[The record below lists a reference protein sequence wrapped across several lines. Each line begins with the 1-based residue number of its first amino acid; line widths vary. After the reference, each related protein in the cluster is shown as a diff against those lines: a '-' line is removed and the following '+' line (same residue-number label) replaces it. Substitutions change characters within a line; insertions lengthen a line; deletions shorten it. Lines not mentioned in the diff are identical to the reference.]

1 MLILHRRVLDVLSL
15 GDDEAASLGV
25 NVARA
30 RLTIVV
36 AATLGTAAAV
46 VGERADRVRRDH
58 RPAHD
63 PAPRLD
69 ELPRRDPALAL
80 AGAGFLVLADVLA
93 RTILSPAELPIGVVT
108 AFFGAPFFAVVL
120 RTLEGDAV
128 IETRDLWVRF
138 GPVAAVRGLSLR
150 AESGGWTALIGP
162 NGAGKTSALR
172 ALAGLVPFDG
182 EIRIE
187 EQDVRRLGRRAL
199 ARLVAF
205 VPQKPETPPELTVA
219 EYVLLGRTP
228 HISYLGGEGRR
239 DRDAAAR
246 ALRRL
251 DLEEF
256 AQRPLGSLSGGELQ
270 RAVLARALAQEARV
284 LLLDEPT
291 TSLDLGRQQLV
302 LELVDELR
310 QDGLTVVT
318 TLHDL
323 TLAGQYAE
331 HVVLLDGG
339 SVVAEGAAAE
349 VLSAP
354 NLAAHYGANVR
365 VIEDEH
371 GVFVVP
377 VALAAPVAGL
387 GACDRRLR
395 DLAGVA
401 DGARSPPMRN

>member
-1 MLILHRRVLDVLSL
+1 M
-15 GDDEAASLGV
+15 
-25 NVARA
+25 
-30 RLTIVV
+30 
-36 AATLGTAAAV
+36 
-46 VGERADRVRRDH
+46 
-58 RPAHD
+58 
-63 PAPRLD
+63 
-69 ELPRRDPALAL
+69 
-80 AGAGFLVLADVLA
+80 
-93 RTILSPAELPIGVVT
+93 
-108 AFFGAPFFAVVL
+108 
-120 RTLEGDAV
+120 

-150 AESGGWTALIGP
+150 AEAGGWTALIGP

-182 EIRIE
+182 EVRVE
-187 EQDVRRLGRRAL
+187 EQDVRRLGSRAL
-199 ARLVAF
+199 ARLIAF

-228 HISYLGGEGRR
+228 HISYLGGEGKR
-239 DRDAAAR
+239 DREAAAN

-270 RAVLARALAQEARV
+270 RAVLSRALAQEARV

-331 HVVLLDGG
+331 HIVLLDGG
-339 SVVAEGAAAE
+339 SVVAEGTAAD
-349 VLSAP
+349 VLSAQ

-371 GVFVVP
+371 GVFV
-377 VALAAPVAGL
+377 APV
-387 GACDRRLR
+387 RR
-395 DLAGVA
+395 
-401 DGARSPPMRN
+401 

>member
-1 MLILHRRVLDVLSL
+1 
-15 GDDEAASLGV
+15 
-25 NVARA
+25 
-30 RLTIVV
+30 
-36 AATLGTAAAV
+36 
-46 VGERADRVRRDH
+46 
-58 RPAHD
+58 
-63 PAPRLD
+63 
-69 ELPRRDPALAL
+69 
-80 AGAGFLVLADVLA
+80 
-93 RTILSPAELPIGVVT
+93 
-108 AFFGAPFFAVVL
+108 
-120 RTLEGDAV
+120 V

-172 ALAGLVPFDG
+172 ALAGLIRFDG
-182 EIRIE
+182 EVRIE
-187 EQDVRRLGRRAL
+187 EQDARRLGRRAL
-199 ARLVAF
+199 ARMIAF

-228 HISYLGGEGRR
+228 HISYLGGEGQR
-239 DRDAAAR
+239 DREAAAR
-246 ALRRL
+246 ALGRL

-339 SVVAEGAAAE
+339 AVVAEGTAAE
-349 VLSAP
+349 VLSAR

-377 VALAAPVAGL
+377 V
-387 GACDRRLR
+387 RR
-395 DLAGVA
+395 
-401 DGARSPPMRN
+401 

>member
-1 MLILHRRVLDVLSL
+1 M
-15 GDDEAASLGV
+15 
-25 NVARA
+25 
-30 RLTIVV
+30 
-36 AATLGTAAAV
+36 
-46 VGERADRVRRDH
+46 
-58 RPAHD
+58 
-63 PAPRLD
+63 
-69 ELPRRDPALAL
+69 
-80 AGAGFLVLADVLA
+80 
-93 RTILSPAELPIGVVT
+93 
-108 AFFGAPFFAVVL
+108 
-120 RTLEGDAV
+120 

-172 ALAGLVPFDG
+172 ALAGLVAFDG
-182 EIRIE
+182 EVRIE
-187 EQDVRRLGRRAL
+187 EQDVRKLGRRAL
-199 ARLVAF
+199 ARIVAF

-228 HISYLGGEGRR
+228 HISYLGGEGRS
-239 DRDAAAR
+239 DREAATR

-251 DLEEF
+251 ELEEF

-270 RAVLARALAQEARV
+270 RTVLARALAQEARV

-302 LELVDELR
+302 LELIDELR
-310 QDGLTVVT
+310 RDGLTVVT
-318 TLHDL
+318 TMHDL

-331 HVVLLDGG
+331 HVVLLNGG

-349 VLSAP
+349 VLSAA
-354 NLAAHYGANVR
+354 NVAAHYGANVR

-377 VALAAPVAGL
+377 V
-387 GACDRRLR
+387 RR
-395 DLAGVA
+395 
-401 DGARSPPMRN
+401 